1 MKGSSIHIGLI
12 EISAHPEHLASIL
25 KMANQNRYDITV
37 FSTESNK
44 LEIKSLVSKELFDD
58 VSWVV
63 KGNRRLKEFFYK
75 ISDMCDLNID
85 LLVNITPF
93 CHGSLY
99 ENQFFCNFDPDCRKI
114 CYLYNMRTWTRPSTQ
129 LGRLLASAHSSIT
142 SKMDPALKYFRHLLI
157 PEIRSNYD
165 GFLVEIHALKKYLEG
180 IDSFGDRTYILPPTV
195 FEGAKESKNST
206 IEMVIPGRANNSVRR
221 YDMIFEVVKRYWEK
235 SGCDDVEL
243 IVLGPASE
251 TVERQCRELAA
262 NEYPIKYYTSYV
274 SQSKFTET
282 IKSCDIVLNPVHE
295 VTKQFLPGAADEIRG
310 QTKGSGIILD
320 AIQFGKPLVLPDYFG
335 SSAALNGM
343 TKYYRNKGELLNVL
357 RRSADDTE
365 YLDEW
370 KAVAE
375 RNSRQ
380 FDIENQRERLNT
392 IVESLI

>member
-1 MKGSSIHIGLI
+1 
-12 EISAHPEHLASIL
+12 
-25 KMANQNRYDITV
+25 
-37 FSTESNK
+37 
-44 LEIKSLVSKELFDD
+44 
-58 VSWVV
+58 
-63 KGNRRLKEFFYK
+63 
-75 ISDMCDLNID
+75 
-85 LLVNITPF
+85 
-93 CHGSLY
+93 
-99 ENQFFCNFDPDCRKI
+99 
-114 CYLYNMRTWTRPSTQ
+114 
-129 LGRLLASAHSSIT
+129 
-142 SKMDPALKYFRHLLI
+142 
-157 PEIRSNYD
+157 
-165 GFLVEIHALKKYLEG
+165 
-180 IDSFGDRTYILPPTV
+180 
-195 FEGAKESKNST
+195 
-206 IEMVIPGRANNSVRR
+206 MVIPGRANNSVRR